1 VPAGDPPVGDQ
12 LIGRVIGDRY
22 RITAWIGAGTRGT
35 VYEAE
40 HALIGK
46 RIALKVLHPELARD
60 PELAA
65 RFLQEAKAA
74 SRIGHENVIDI
85 SAFGQSPEG
94 LVYVAMELLDGQ
106 DLGRLLAANGGALP
120 WPRARPILMQ
130 ITKALR
136 AAHEHGLI
144 HRDLKPANVFIMQRR
159 GDARPD
165 FVKVMDFGPAR
176 GPARSGTP
184 AYTSPEQAEGRPID
198 HRSDVY
204 AVGCLMYEVLTG
216 SPPFSG
222 ADAAEILRK
231 QASEAPVSLR
241 VQRPDVDIP
250 PGADAAALRALAKDP
265 DRRWEDMDAFYRA
278 LGTAGGEPFETSG
291 VHVRN
296 PSLQFPAVLDTGTV
310 ARISSAEVSG
320 PPPAAPSEGA
330 DDERPV
336 ARSRAGIKLGMVF
349 VAVAAVAA
357 LVLTVLRLAARP

>member
-1 VPAGDPPVGDQ
+1 
-12 LIGRVIGDRY
+12 VIGDRY
-22 RITAWIGAGTRGT
+22 RVTARIGAGTLGT

-46 RIALKVLHPELARD
+46 PVALKVLHAELARD
-60 PELAA
+60 PELAR

-94 LVYVAMELLDGQ
+94 IVYVAMELLDGQ
-106 DLGRLLAANGGALP
+106 DLGRLLAGNGGALP

-144 HRDLKPANVFIMQRR
+144 HRDLKPGNVFVMQRR
-159 GDARPD
+159 GDGRPD
-165 FVKVMDFGPAR
+165 FVKVMDFGPPPQA
-176 GPARSGTP
+176 PARSGTP
-184 AYTSPEQAEGRPID
+184 AYSSPEQAEGRVVD

-204 AVGCLMYEVLTG
+204 AVGCLMYQVLTG

-222 ADAAEILRK
+222 ADAGEILRK
-231 QASEAPVSLR
+231 QVNEVPVSMRLR
-241 VQRPDVDIP
+241 RPDVDIP

-265 DRRWEDMDAFYRA
+265 ERRWEDMDAFYRA

-296 PSLQFPAVLDTGTV
+296 PSLQFPVVLDSGSVPRLSGADVV
-310 ARISSAEVSG
+310 A
-320 PPPAAPSEGA
+320 PPAAAAEE
-330 DDERPV
+330 ERPV
-336 ARSRAGIKLGMVF
+336 ARGRAGVKLGMVF

-357 LVLTVLRLAARP
+357 LVLTVLRLAGRP